1 MRKLMIIALLIVGC
15 DLFESEDEVK
25 QWTCKLKTD
34 YDGPLIPPYFA
45 PDTTTIYS
53 SFEGCDSVCVKD
65 FSMLQVEGIN
75 ENTIDYPYYCKET
88 N

>member
-1 MRKLMIIALLIVGC
+1 MKKLILLSILLIVGC
-15 DLFESEDEVK
+15 DLFETEDEVK

-34 YDGPLIPPYFA
+34 YDGPQIPPNSA
-45 PDTTTIYS
+45 PDTTIIYS

-65 FSMLQVEGIN
+65 LSLLEGID
-75 ENTIDYPYYCKET
+75 EDTIDYPYYCKET

>member
-1 MRKLMIIALLIVGC
+1 MKKLILLSIILNVGC
-15 DLFESEDEVK
+15 DLFDSGDEVN

-34 YDGPLIPPYFA
+34 WDGPLIPDYFA

-53 SFEGCDSVCVKD
+53 SFEGCDSVCVKH
-65 FSMLQVEGIN
+65 GAIN
-75 ENTIDYPYYCKET
+75 GEEIENLSPYYCKET

>member
-1 MRKLMIIALLIVGC
+1 MRKLLIIALLIVGC

-25 QWTCKLKTD
+25 QWTCKVKPD
-34 YDGPLIPPYFA
+34 YDGPLIPDYFA

-53 SFEGCDSVCVKD
+53 SLEGCDSVCVKH
-65 FSMLQVEGIN
+65 GAIN
-75 ENTIDYPYYCKET
+75 GEEIENLSPYYCKET